1 VPWIGDGV
9 KITDVNVI
17 ILESP
22 GSYQATSGGEEAYGI
37 KYLGIVKIETDA
49 GITGYADLE
58 TQPHVAQAIVA
69 APSEGAVPGFQ
80 GLRSVLIGEDPF
92 EVERLW
98 HKMYM
103 ASVYYGRRGAA
114 MQVISGIDIAL
125 WDIVGKRVG
134 QPIYKLLGAG
144 YRDRV
149 RAYASTLFRSTPE
162 GMRDASRA
170 YLDLGFT
177 AVKFGWG
184 VFGEDRERDVE
195 LVAAARRALGDRVE
209 LLIDTGWYIHR
220 TAKEAIQMVQR
231 LEPYRPFLIE
241 EPLSPEDYEGYAA
254 LAGAV
259 DTLIACGEQEATEWG
274 FRTLIEQGKVDVI
287 QPDLSRCGGFTAA
300 RKIVHLAELH
310 NRLCIP
316 HAWISDLLTAAS
328 LHLNAFMRR
337 SVFQEFNVTSGPL
350 SRELSL
356 NPIQLEEGFL
366 RVPQGPGLGVEVNEE
381 TIEKYR
387 VG

>member
-1 VPWIGDGV
+1 M
-9 KITDVNVI
+9 KITGVDVI

-22 GSYQATSGGEEAYGI
+22 GAYAATAGGEEAYGI
-37 KYLGIVKIETDA
+37 KHLGIVKIVTDV

-58 TQPHVAQAIVA
+58 TQPHVAKAIVD

-80 GLRSVLIGEDPF
+80 GLRSVLLGEDPF

-125 WDIVGKRVG
+125 WDIVGKRVN

-162 GMRDASRA
+162 GMRDASA
-170 YLDLGFT
+170 HYLEKGFT

-184 VFGEDRERDVE
+184 IFGQDHERDVE
-195 LVAAARRALGDRVE
+195 LVRAAREALGDQVE
-209 LLIDTGWYIHR
+209 LLIDTGWYVHR
-220 TAKEAIQMVQR
+220 TAKEAIQMVR
-231 LEPYRPFLIE
+231 KLEPFRPFLIE
-241 EPLSPEDYEGYAA
+241 EPLSPEDYDGYAQ
-254 LAGAV
+254 LSGAV

-274 FRTLIEQGKVDVI
+274 FRTLIERGKVDVI

-300 RKIVHLAELH
+300 RKIVSLADLN

-316 HAWISDLLTAAS
+316 HSWISDLLTAAS

-337 SVFQEFNVTSGPL
+337 SVFQEFNVTSGPM
-350 SRELSL
+350 SRDLCHNPLEL
-356 NPIQLEEGFL
+356 EDGFVL
-366 RVPQGPGLGVEVNEE
+366 VPQGPGLGVEVNES

>member
-1 VPWIGDGV
+1 V
-9 KITDVNVI
+9 KITNVSVMV
-17 ILESP
+17 LESP
-22 GSYQATSGGEEAYGI
+22 GSYGATAGGEEAYGI
-37 KYLGIVKIETDA
+37 KHLGIVKVETDA

-58 TQPHVAQAIVA
+58 TQPHVAQAIVE

-103 ASVYYGRRGAA
+103 ASCYYGRRGVAI
-114 MQVISGIDIAL
+114 QVISGIDIAL

-144 YRDRV
+144 YRDKV
-149 RAYASTLFRSTPE
+149 RAYASTLFRDTPE
-162 GMRDASRA
+162 GMAEASA
-170 YLDLGFT
+170 HYLDLGFT

-184 VFGEDRERDVE
+184 VFGVDSDRDVE
-195 LVAAARRALGDRVE
+195 LVAAARQALGARTE

-220 TAKEAIQMVQR
+220 TAKEAIQIVRR
-231 LEPYRPFLIE
+231 LELYRPFLIE
-241 EPLSPEDYEGYAA
+241 EPLSPEDYDGYAE

-274 FRTLIEQGKVDVI
+274 FRALIERGKVDVI

-300 RKIVHLAELH
+300 RKIVHMAELH

-337 SVFQEFNVTSGPL
+337 AVFQEFNVTSGPL
-350 SRELSL
+350 SRELCL
-356 NPIQLEEGFL
+356 NPLVLKDGYVS
-366 RVPQGPGLGVEVNEE
+366 VPQGPGLGVEVSEAA
-381 TIEKYR
+381 IEKYR

>member
-1 VPWIGDGV
+1 M
-9 KITDVNVI
+9 KITNVEV
-17 ILESP
+17 LVLKAP
-22 GSYQATSGGEEAYGI
+22 GSYQAPEGGGEAYGI
-37 KYLGIVKIETDA
+37 KYLAVVRVRTDA
-49 GITGYADLE
+49 GITGYADIE
-58 TQPHVAQAIVA
+58 TQPHVAHSIVE
-69 APSEGAVPGFQ
+69 APSEGATPGFQ
-80 GLRSVLIGEDPF
+80 GLKSVLIGEDPF

-103 ASVYYGRRGAA
+103 ASVYYGRRGPA

-134 QPIYKLLGAG
+134 LPIYKLLGGG

-149 RAYASTLFRSTPE
+149 RAYASTLFRSTTD
-162 GMRDASRA
+162 GMKDASRA
-170 YLDLGFT
+170 YLDQGFT

-184 VFGEDRERDVE
+184 VFGEDHERDVE
-195 LVAAARRALGDRVE
+195 LVAAARQSLGDHVE

-220 TAKEAIQMVQR
+220 TAKEAIQMVKR
-231 LEPYRPFLIE
+231 LESYRPFLIE

-274 FRTLIEQGKVDVI
+274 FRALIEQGQVDVI
-287 QPDLSRCGGFTAA
+287 QPDLSRCGGFTTA
-300 RKIVHLAELH
+300 RKIVHLSELH

-328 LHLNAFMRR
+328 LHLNAFMRK

-350 SRELSL
+350 SRDLTR
-356 NPIQLEEGFL
+356 NPLKLENGFL
-366 RVPQGPGLGVEVNEE
+366 SVPQGPGLGVEVNEA
-381 TIEKYR
+381 T
-387 VG
+387 

>member
-1 VPWIGDGV
+1 V
-9 KITDVNVI
+9 KITDVSVI

-22 GSYQATSGGEEAYGI
+22 GSYGATAGGEEAYGI
-37 KYLGIVKIETDA
+37 KYLGLVKVETDC

-58 TQPHVAQAIVA
+58 TQPHVAKAIVD

-103 ASVYYGRRGAA
+103 ASCYYGRRGAA
-114 MQVISGIDIAL
+114 IQVISGIDISL

-144 YRDRV
+144 YRDKV
-149 RAYASTLFRSTPE
+149 RAYASTLFRSTTA
-162 GMRDASRA
+162 GMEEASA
-170 YLDLGFT
+170 HYLELGFT

-184 VFGEDRERDVE
+184 VFGEDAVRDVD
-195 LVAAARRALGDRVE
+195 LVAAARRALGERTE

-220 TAKEAIQMVQR
+220 TAKEAIQIVR
-231 LEPYRPFLIE
+231 CLEQYRPFLIE
-241 EPLSPEDYEGYAA
+241 EPLSPEDYDGYAE

-274 FRTLIEQGKVDVI
+274 FRTLIERGRVDVI

-300 RKIVHLAELH
+300 RKIVHMAELH

-337 SVFQEFNVTSGPL
+337 AVFQEFNVTSGPL
-350 SRELSL
+350 SRELCL
-356 NPIQLEEGFL
+356 KPLQMKDGFVS
-366 RVPQGPGLGVEVNEE
+366 VPQGPGLGVEVNEAA
-381 TIEKYR
+381 IEKYR

>member
-1 VPWIGDGV
+1 M
-9 KITDVNVI
+9 KITGVNVI
-17 ILESP
+17 VLESP
-22 GSYQATSGGEEAYGI
+22 SAYHSTASGEEASGI
-37 KYLGIVKIETDA
+37 KYLGIVKVETDA

-58 TQPHVAQAIVA
+58 TQPHVARAIVD
-69 APSEGAVPGFQ
+69 APSEGSVQGFL

-103 ASVYYGRRGAA
+103 ASVYYGRRGAV

-125 WDIVGKRVG
+125 WDIVGKKVG
-134 QPIYKLLGAG
+134 QPIYKLLGGG
-144 YRDRV
+144 YRDKV
-149 RAYASTLFRSTPE
+149 PAYASTLFRSTPE
-162 GMRDASRA
+162 GMAEASRA
-170 YLDLGFT
+170 YVEQGFT

-195 LVAAARRALGDRVE
+195 LVASARKALGDRVE

-220 TAKEAIQMVQR
+220 TAKEAIQMVRR
-231 LEPYRPFLIE
+231 LEPFRPFLIE
-241 EPLSPEDYEGYAA
+241 EPLSPEDYDGYAQ
-254 LAGAV
+254 LSGAV

-274 FRTLIEQGKVDVI
+274 FRTLIERGQVDVI

-300 RKIVHLAELH
+300 RKIVYLVELH

-316 HAWISDLLTAAS
+316 HAWTSDLLTAAS

-350 SRELSL
+350 SRDLCQSA
-356 NPIQLEEGFL
+356 IRLENGFL
-366 RVPQGPGLGVEVNEE
+366 RVPQGPGLGVEVNEA

-387 VG
+387 MENL